1 MSNIPE
7 FEMNDPLFHFYNKK
21 EVEAFRVLVD
31 KERIFSQKFIDE
43 QAEKGWSPEL
53 AGVLAGIGAGAAA
66 LGIAVPVAIGVVG
79 TAVVAEG
86 GAVGAALAGL
96 TAAEATAE
104 ATAALAGAGGGAV
117 AAGGAG
123 MAGGAAVVAEGAA
136 GAGAAAGLGAVGVVA
151 AVALPLALIG
161 GGLVYGTM
169 SQNKLKRALKELIG
183 LSYEYEEILK
193 LNRREGVIDLLA
205 YVRVA
210 RDKYIK

>member
-1 MSNIPE
+1 MCIIHGGITMSNIPE

-86 GAVGAALAGL
+86 GA
-96 TAAEATAE
+96 
-104 ATAALAGAGGGAV
+104 
-117 AAGGAG
+117 G

-183 LSYEYEEILK
+183 FSYEYEEILK
-193 LNRREGVIDLLA
+193 LDRREGVIDLLA

>member
-86 GAVGAALAGL
+86 GA
-96 TAAEATAE
+96 
-104 ATAALAGAGGGAV
+104 
-117 AAGGAG
+117 GGAG
-123 MAGGAAVVAEGAA
+123 MAGGAKVVAEGAA

-193 LNRREGVIDLLA
+193 LDRREGVIDLLA

>member
-86 GAVGAALAGL
+86 GAV
-96 TAAEATAE
+96 
-104 ATAALAGAGGGAV
+104 

-193 LNRREGVIDLLA
+193 LDRREGVIDLLA

>member
-86 GAVGAALAGL
+86 GA
-96 TAAEATAE
+96 
-104 ATAALAGAGGGAV
+104 
-117 AAGGAG
+117 GGAG
-123 MAGGAAVVAEGAA
+123 MAGGAKVVAEGAA

-193 LNRREGVIDLLA
+193 LDRREGVIDLLA

-210 RDKYIK
+210 RDKYIKQDLTKIC

>member
-43 QAEKGWSPEL
+43 QAERGWSPEL

-96 TAAEATAE
+96 TAAE

-193 LNRREGVIDLLA
+193 LDRREGVIDLLA

>member
-21 EVEAFRVLVD
+21 DVEAFRVLVD

-43 QAEKGWSPEL
+43 QAEKGWPPEL
-53 AGVLAGIGAGAAA
+53 AGVLAALGAGGTATGIAIPVVGGMLGAAVGAEGAAA
-66 LGIAVPVAIGVVG
+66 
-79 TAVVAEG
+79 
-86 GAVGAALAGL
+86 GAALAGL
-96 TAAEATAE
+96 TAAE

-123 MAGGAAVVAEGAA
+123 MAGGATAVAEGAA
-136 GAGAAAGLGAVGVVA
+136 GAGAAAGLGAVGLVA
-151 AVALPLALIG
+151 AVALPVALIG

-193 LNRREGVIDLLA
+193 LDRREEVIDLLA